1 MHLVRMRLCLALAM
15 LGLVVGPTSAEAQA
29 FLNEDWVLDPAKSTV
44 YMQTEKLE
52 HTIEKHRFTSLEGNV
67 SRNGDASIKID
78 LSSIDTGIDLR
89 NTRLRFLLFETYK
102 YPYAIITAKID
113 RSKLNAFTSQTR
125 VSYVLQAHVDMHGI
139 AKELDIPV
147 EIGRVND
154 NTVTVSTIQPVQV
167 AGETFDFMG
176 GISKLSDAMG
186 GIRIVP
192 SASISFDLT
201 FGSGTAIP
209 ELEAARARRESDKAQ
224 TERATISEEGCATR
238 FTVMSEAN
246 AIYFKTGSAEL
257 EADEPLLDT
266 GADIAK
272 RCPNVQFQVD
282 GHTDNVGGHESNQRL
297 SDQRAKSVV
306 SYLTAKGV
314 PAARIHSAG
323 YGDTRPVAPN
333 DTEANR
339 LKNRRIELSV
349 RKE

>member
-1 MHLVRMRLCLALAM
+1 MHPVKMCLCLALAM
-15 LGLVVGPTSAEAQA
+15 LALVIGPTRADAQA
-29 FLNEDWVLDPAKSTV
+29 FLNEDWVLDPAQSNV

-52 HTIEKHRFTSLEGNV
+52 HKIEKHRFTSLEGNV
-67 SRNGDASIKID
+67 SKNGDASIKID
-78 LSSIDTGIDLR
+78 LNSIDTGVDLR
-89 NTRLRFLLFETYK
+89 NVRMRFLLFETFK
-102 YPYAIITAKID
+102 YPYAVITAKID
-113 RSKLNAFTSQTR
+113 RSKLSDLTSQSR
-125 VSYVLQAHVDMHGI
+125 ISYVLRAHVDMHGI
-139 AKELDIPV
+139 VKDLDIPV

-154 NTVTVSTIQPVQV
+154 NTISVSTIEPVQV
-167 AGETFDFMG
+167 SGETFDLMG
-176 GISKLSDAMG
+176 GLGKLSDAMG

-192 SASISFDLT
+192 SASFSFDLA
-201 FGSGTAIP
+201 FGSGTARP

-224 TERATISEEGCATR
+224 TERAAISEEGCATR

-282 GHTDNVGGHESNQRL
+282 GHTDNVGGHEFNQRL
-297 SDQRAKSVV
+297 SEQRAKSVV
-306 SYLTAKGV
+306 DYLAKKGV
-314 PAARIHSAG
+314 SVARIHSAG
-323 YGDTRPVAPN
+323 YGDTRPGAPN

-339 LKNRRIELSV
+339 LKNRRIQFSV